1 MTVMVGTVD
10 GTVGGTVSGAV
21 GGAVGGAVAGW
32 RRLEGELRGERKLR
46 TPCRRRGR
54 LRDRGCHCDAA
65 ATAHGGTQPTSLWWC
80 AAAWGWG
87 DCIVSDARPLLRSL
101 SPLPPPLSVSLSMRV
116 LVFLGR
122 RGGSAATHSAA
133 RRHCASPT
141 LECQSAAHGW
151 GGHQPGEAYFTREGG
166 GMMVPTPA
174 GGAGVG
180 RVRLV
185 CRPRR
190 DGV

>member
-1 MTVMVGTVD
+1 M
-10 GTVGGTVSGAV
+10 
-21 GGAVGGAVAGW
+21 
-32 RRLEGELRGERKLR
+32 EGELRGERKLR

-151 GGHQPGEAYFTREGG
+151 GGASARRGLLHPGG
-166 GMMVPTPA
+166 GGDDGADASWWGGGWA
-174 GGAGVG
+174 GQAGLPSPPRRRVTSG
-180 RVRLV
+180 RGGGKRALLV
-185 CRPRR
+185 RPRGR
-190 DGV
+190 R